1 MIRLL
6 SCIALIVA
14 MVATMD
20 RVLASALGDLLLRS
34 DDRFMAVYRP
44 PAPDDRPADVVV
56 LGNSRAD
63 NHFPTEAMGNLACG
77 SAINL
82 GMGGAPTTISALLW
96 EDYVE
101 RHGAPRL
108 LLLEPTGVVDDPRTL
123 ADVPLLSHYS
133 PRVDDF
139 VRRTDHGLWLSN
151 QAFHLMAFN
160 SNQTIRLAAGLVRPS
175 GDRTLSGVVPA
186 PLRAQLASAPEERME
201 GFQPNWEAMSR
212 IIESARAHGT
222 RVAVVVTPY
231 YPIHS
236 AKLTNFDAFFA
247 ELKSRL
253 PADVTFIDGR
263 RTVQREEL
271 FMDALHINQDGVQ
284 AMFTAL
290 EPELRPLGNCPPTDA
305 IASLSGSL
313 ETSRH

>member
-44 PAPDDRPADVVV
+44 SPPDASPADVVV

-63 NHFPTEAMGNLACG
+63 NHFPVAAVKAATCGG

-82 GMGGAPTTISALLW
+82 GMGGAPTTVSDALW
-96 EDYVE
+96 QDYLE

-108 LLLEPTGVVDDPRTL
+108 LILEPTGVVDNPRVL

-133 PRVDDF
+133 ERVDEL
-139 VRRTDHGLWLSN
+139 VRKTDHAQWLSN
-151 QAFHLMAFN
+151 KLFHLMAFN

-175 GDRTLSGVVPA
+175 DDRTLSGVVPP
-186 PLRAQLASAPEERME
+186 PLRAQLANAPEEEMV
-201 GFQPNWEAMSR
+201 GYQPNWEALDR
-212 IIESARAHGT
+212 IVQSAQAHGT
-222 RVAVVVTPY
+222 KVAVVVTPY
-231 YPIHS
+231 FPVHS

-247 ELKSRL
+247 DMKRRF
-253 PADVTFIDGR
+253 PADVAFIDGR
-263 RTVQREEL
+263 RAVQKEEM
-271 FMDALHINQDGVQ
+271 FMDALHVNEDGVK
-284 AMFTAL
+284 AMFAAL
-290 EPELRPLGNCPPTDA
+290 EPDLRPLGTCPIDA
-305 IASLSGSL
+305 IASLSSPVA
-313 ETSRH
+313 TSRP